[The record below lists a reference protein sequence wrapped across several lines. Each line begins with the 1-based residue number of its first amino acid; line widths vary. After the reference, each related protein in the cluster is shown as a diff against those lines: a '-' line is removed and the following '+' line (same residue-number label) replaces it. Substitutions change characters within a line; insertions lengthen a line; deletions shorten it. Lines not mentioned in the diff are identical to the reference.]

1 MELREILDQ
10 QAMVDPFGELTRLF
24 SEVMNLQ
31 SWKQEL
37 RKLEVGIQSEKKTWM
52 GKKEKN
58 HHKVMRQFE
67 KMIGVASLLS
77 VSMED
82 FFKVKKLKIKDV
94 LLRDPIEKTFQW
106 VDFPQ
111 NLNEEE
117 SKNPIEALY
126 QCFYA
131 YDLGDYIQLLRQW
144 STISLSQFS
153 VESFKSGDFIPEFK
167 KDFTFKSIYKI
178 LECCHL
184 LMIRNARVSKKDK
197 KRWVSSIAKTK
208 VEDAIRF
215 IGYFFYFEDLSF
227 WRAFIETLKVGY
239 YDKKPVW
246 HGPNPQMFLLSVQQ
260 FKDLFTHLESLHLY
274 YPVFS
279 FDFPSK
285 LRLNDF
291 CPPEIEDLN
300 AYLSQYPKLLPL
312 NLSED
317 ELLNPINTINDLFE
331 IRKKEDWIKFISD
344 CAMECLGHFNA
355 AESLYSNKVHEDLK
369 ALLKAIEG
377 SHLIQIRESKDKL

>member
-1 MELREILDQ
+1 MELIEIIDQ
-10 QAMVDPFGELTRLF
+10 KAMVDPFGELTRQF
-24 SEVMNLQ
+24 SDVMNLQ
-31 SWKQEL
+31 SWRKEL
-37 RKLEVGIQSEKKTWM
+37 RKLEVGIHCEKKSWM
-52 GKKEKN
+52 GKKEKK
-58 HHKVMRQFE
+58 HHKVMREFE
-67 KMIGVASLLS
+67 KMIAVASLLS
-77 VSMED
+77 LSMED
-82 FFKVKKLKIKDV
+82 FFKVKKLKIKDI

-111 NLNEEE
+111 HLSEEE
-117 SKNPIEALY
+117 MKNPIEALY

-131 YDLGDYIQLLRQW
+131 YDFGDFIQILRQW
-144 STISLSQFS
+144 STISLSQYS
-153 VESFKSGDFIPEFK
+153 VENFNSTDFIPDFK
-167 KDFTFKSIYKI
+167 EDFTFKSIYKI

-184 LMIRNARVSKKDK
+184 LMVRNAQVSAKDK
-197 KRWVSSIAKTK
+197 KRWIRSIAKTK
-208 VEDAIRF
+208 VEDAISF

-246 HGPNPQMFLLSVQQ
+246 HGPNPQMFLFSVQQ
-260 FKDLFTHLESLHLY
+260 FKDLITHWESLHLY
-274 YPVFS
+274 YQEYS

-285 LRLNDF
+285 LELNDF

-317 ELLNPINTINDLFE
+317 ELLNPIKTINDLFE
-331 IRKKEDWIKFISD
+331 IRRKEGWIKFIGD
-344 CAMECLGHFNA
+344 CAMDCLGHFNA
-355 AESLYSNKVHEDLK
+355 AETLYSNKVHEDLM

-377 SHLIQIRESKDKL
+377 SHLIQVRESKDKL